1 MARASVSIAHAHAQG
16 APKNHAA
23 HRSASAALLYFA
35 AVLRTPDQ
43 GPPYSRVGEIM
54 AQPSRARH
62 VRRPPG
68 RTEHLAHK
76 GRLMRVPRHENARA
90 PSRGRLRHAGDC
102 QLQYSSITVMIAE
115 SLLSSSRTRTVTL
128 NGSPTSGSARP
139 CPTSVTAVQATNATS
154 PQRNSSNT
162 MNRGD

>member
-1 MARASVSIAHAHAQG
+1 MARASVSIAHAQG
-16 APKNHAA
+16 ALKNHAA

-43 GPPYSRVGEIM
+43 GPPYSKVREIM

-68 RTEHLAHK
+68 RTEHLGHK
-76 GRLMRVPRHENARA
+76 GRLMRVPRHARA
-90 PSRGRLRHAGDC
+90 PSRGRLGHAGDC
-102 QLQYSSITVMIAE
+102 QLQYSSTTVMIAE
-115 SLLSSSRTRTVTL
+115 SLLSSSRTRTVFVSAEWVTYKRI
-128 NGSPTSGSARP
+128 ARP
-139 CPTSVTAVQATNATS
+139 CPTSVMATQATNATS
-154 PQRNSSNT
+154 PQRNPSNT